1 MCWFNLESLAHFGDF
16 YMSIWMLMNMSVSL
30 SLECEWS
37 TKLQTHGEVLRLMQA
52 MIYDVRIVQGL
63 QIVVYGYMRIWSLV
77 VESLTCFLFMTL
89 EL

>member
-1 MCWFNLESLAHFGDF
+1 
-16 YMSIWMLMNMSVSL
+16 MNMCVSL
-30 SLECEWS
+30 SLECECS

-63 QIVVYGYMRIWSLV
+63 QIVVFGYMRIWSLL
-77 VESLTCFLFMTL
+77 VESLTCFPYMTW